1 MPYRRLPN
9 TDQARVRALKAAVEK
24 GEMYNVRDL
33 AITLKTLFEARNFL
47 HRFEAAQIYY
57 TAPEKSPKWERY
69 SGWYTALIA
78 AQLRQQDATM

>member
-47 HRFEAAQIYY
+47 HRFEAAQIYI
-57 TAPEKSPKWERY
+57 PS
-69 SGWYTALIA
+69 
-78 AQLRQQDATM
+78 ATIISRVPAVNTR

>member
-33 AITLKTLFEARNFL
+33 AITLKTL
-47 HRFEAAQIYY
+47 
-57 TAPEKSPKWERY
+57 
-69 SGWYTALIA
+69 
-78 AQLRQQDATM
+78 LRHVISYIGSRLRKFIIHSVTTTSRVPAVSIR

>member
-33 AITLKTLFEARNFL
+33 AITLKTLLKRVTFC
-47 HRFEAAQIYY
+47 I
-57 TAPEKSPKWERY
+57 
-69 SGWYTALIA
+69 G
-78 AQLRQQDATM
+78 LRQRKFIIPSATIISRVPAVNTR

>member
-33 AITLKTLFEARNFL
+33 AITLKTLFEARNFSYIGS
-47 HRFEAAQIYY
+47 R
-57 TAPEKSPKWERY
+57 
-69 SGWYTALIA
+69 
-78 AQLRQQDATM
+78 LRKFIIHSVTTTSRVPAVSIR